1 MDIDGDLPF
10 YLMSNRKNVISKS
23 EIQKFRADNPELSEY
38 IDSHKI
44 ELRPLE
50 ISNFEALCCWII
62 GQQISS
68 KVARS
73 ITKRFR
79 TYTDI
84 TPEGILEKSFDE
96 LKSIGFSKSK
106 TKYVQNLATFFISNK
121 MPDFNKMTNKEII
134 KYFSQV
140 KGIGEWTVQMHLI
153 FAFGRKNILAVKDL
167 VVRKGIQRLYSLTNV
182 PSEKEAKIIGTKW
195 GELATIGT
203 LLSWSIMGE

>member
-1 MDIDGDLPF
+1 MEIDSDLPF
-10 YLMSNRKNVISKS
+10 YLLSNKQNVISKS
-23 EIQKFRADNPELSEY
+23 EIQKFRSNNPELSES

-50 ISNFEALCCWII
+50 TSNFEALCCWII

-79 TYTDI
+79 THIDI
-84 TPEGILEKSFDE
+84 TPEGIIKMSSDE

-106 TKYVQNLATFFISNK
+106 TKYVKNLATFFISNK
-121 MPDFNKMTNKEII
+121 MPDFNEMTNKEII
-134 KYFSQV
+134 KFFSQV

-153 FAFGRKNILAVKDL
+153 FAFGRKDVLAVKDL
-167 VVRKGIQRLYSLTNV
+167 VVRKGIQRLYNLTNV
-182 PSEKEAKIIGTKW
+182 PSEKEAKNIGMKW
-195 GELATIGT
+195 GKQATLGT
-203 LLSWSIMGE
+203 LLSWTIMGE